1 MKSYINFH
9 KLSRIFFELGVR
21 GNGLGKSF
29 YIHPFGILVFLNGL
43 RGGEREREALCVV
56 A

>member
-1 MKSYINFH
+1 VY
-9 KLSRIFFELGVR
+9 G

-43 RGGEREREALCVV
+43 RVGEPPRAALCVV